1 MPPET
6 KKPVMLIQVPLG
18 TYLPP
23 GASLQIGQDD
33 ARTLPFQSCNRAG
46 CIAEYAVTNAEL
58 ATMAKGADL
67 TVSFQTLQKQPI
79 TLQVPSAGFAVA
91 YAKIR

>member
-1 MPPET
+1 
-6 KKPVMLIQVPLG
+6 
-18 TYLPP
+18 
-23 GASLQIGQDD
+23 
-33 ARTLPFQSCNRAG
+33 
-46 CIAEYAVTNAEL
+46 
-58 ATMAKGADL
+58 MAKGADL